1 MKYCRTS
8 NHQHLINLEESA
20 AMTDSSFFAKSDT
33 LISFLNNRTTPLTS
47 LQESLD
53 SLYRRRWT
61 HEQIRLY
68 SRRAIHCSDSFR
80 LDVKGKPPTA
90 VSGYDLW
97 LRIYEQIIV
106 HGLPF
111 IGGFS
116 ANKGF
121 CKRVFV
127 NSGSIG
133 RCFLYPLLV
142 DFPPIKGSV
151 NRYSY
156 TLRL

>member
-1 MKYCRTS
+1 
-8 NHQHLINLEESA
+8 
-20 AMTDSSFFAKSDT
+20 MTDSSFFAMSDT
-33 LISFLNNRTTPLTS
+33 LISVLNNRTTPLTS
-47 LQESLD
+47 LQESQD

-61 HEQIRLY
+61 H
-68 SRRAIHCSDSFR
+68 
-80 LDVKGKPPTA
+80 
-90 VSGYDLW
+90 
-97 LRIYEQIIV
+97 EQIIV

-127 NSGSIG
+127 HSGIIG

>member
-8 NHQHLINLEESA
+8 NHQHLLNLEESA
-20 AMTDSSFFAKSDT
+20 AMTDSSFFAMSDT
-33 LISFLNNRTTPLTS
+33 LISVLNNRTTPLTS
-47 LQESLD
+47 LQESQD

-61 HEQIRLY
+61 H
-68 SRRAIHCSDSFR
+68 
-80 LDVKGKPPTA
+80 
-90 VSGYDLW
+90 
-97 LRIYEQIIV
+97 EQIIV

-127 NSGSIG
+127 HSGIIG

-142 DFPPIKGSV
+142 DFPPIKGFRKVYADKKASARTGRIV
-151 NRYSY
+151 YEFPRSEGI
-156 TLRL
+156 LPAAQHS

>member
-1 MKYCRTS
+1 MRSQT
-8 NHQHLINLEESA
+8 LLFL
-20 AMTDSSFFAKSDT
+20 FF
-33 LISFLNNRTTPLTS
+33 NNQTTPLTS

-90 VSGYDLW
+90 VSGYDLL
-97 LRIYEQIIV
+97 LRIYRQIIV

-121 CKRVFV
+121 CRRVFV
-127 NSGSIG
+127 HSGTIG
-133 RCFLYPLLV
+133 RCLHFPLLV
-142 DFPPIKGSV
+142 DFPPIKGFRKVYADKKAAARTGKIVYEFPRSEGILPAAQH
-151 NRYSY
+151 S
-156 TLRL
+156 

>member
-1 MKYCRTS
+1 
-8 NHQHLINLEESA
+8 
-20 AMTDSSFFAKSDT
+20 MTDSSFFAMSDT
-33 LISFLNNRTTPLTS
+33 LISVLNNRTTPLTS
-47 LQESLD
+47 LQESQD

-116 ANKGF
+116 ANNGF

-127 NSGSIG
+127 HSGSIG

>member
-8 NHQHLINLEESA
+8 NHQHLLNLEESA
-20 AMTDSSFFAKSDT
+20 AMTDSSFFAMSDT
-33 LISFLNNRTTPLTS
+33 LISVLNNRTTPLTS
-47 LQESLD
+47 LQESQD

-61 HEQIRLY
+61 H
-68 SRRAIHCSDSFR
+68 
-80 LDVKGKPPTA
+80 
-90 VSGYDLW
+90 
-97 LRIYEQIIV
+97 EQIIV

-127 NSGSIG
+127 HSGIIG

-151 NRYSY
+151 DGYSY
-156 TLRL
+156 TLGL

>member
-97 LRIYEQIIV
+97 LRIYEQIRLHEKARQFILV
-106 HGLPF
+106 QVFAPPF

-116 ANKGF
+116 A
-121 CKRVFV
+121 
-127 NSGSIG
+127 SIG
-133 RCFLYPLLV
+133 FRKRILVHSGTISTLLLDPLFA
-142 DFPPIKGSV
+142 DFPPV
-151 NRYSY
+151 
-156 TLRL
+156 

>member
-8 NHQHLINLEESA
+8 NHQHLLNLEESA
-20 AMTDSSFFAKSDT
+20 AMTDSSFFAMSDT
-33 LISFLNNRTTPLTS
+33 LISVLNNRTTPLTS

-61 HEQIRLY
+61 HEQI
-68 SRRAIHCSDSFR
+68 
-80 LDVKGKPPTA
+80 
-90 VSGYDLW
+90 
-97 LRIYEQIIV
+97 IV

-121 CKRVFV
+121 CRRVFV
-127 NSGSIG
+127 HSGTIG
-133 RCFLYPLLV
+133 RCLHFPLLV
-142 DFPPIKGSV
+142 DFPPIKGFRKVYADKKAAARTGKIVYEFPRSEGILPAAQH
-151 NRYSY
+151 S
-156 TLRL
+156 

>member
-8 NHQHLINLEESA
+8 NHQHLLNLEESA
-20 AMTDSSFFAKSDT
+20 AMTDSSFFAMSDT
-33 LISFLNNRTTPLTS
+33 LISVLNNRTTPLTS
-47 LQESLD
+47 LQESQD

-61 HEQIRLY
+61 H
-68 SRRAIHCSDSFR
+68 
-80 LDVKGKPPTA
+80 
-90 VSGYDLW
+90 
-97 LRIYEQIIV
+97 EQIIV

-127 NSGSIG
+127 HSGTIG
-133 RCFLYPLLV
+133 RCLHFPLLV
-142 DFPPIKGSV
+142 DFPPIKGFRKVYADKKAAARTGKIVYEFPRSEGILPAAQH
-151 NRYSY
+151 S
-156 TLRL
+156 

>member
-1 MKYCRTS
+1 
-8 NHQHLINLEESA
+8 
-20 AMTDSSFFAKSDT
+20 MTDSSFFAMSDT
-33 LISFLNNRTTPLTS
+33 LISVLNNRTTPLTS

-61 HEQIRLY
+61 HEQI
-68 SRRAIHCSDSFR
+68 
-80 LDVKGKPPTA
+80 
-90 VSGYDLW
+90 
-97 LRIYEQIIV
+97 IV

-127 NSGSIG
+127 HSGIIG
-133 RCFLYPLLV
+133 RCLHFPLLV
-142 DFPPIKGSV
+142 DFPPIKGFRKVYADKKASARTGRIV
-151 NRYSY
+151 YEFPRSEGI
-156 TLRL
+156 LPAAQHS

>member
-1 MKYCRTS
+1 
-8 NHQHLINLEESA
+8 
-20 AMTDSSFFAKSDT
+20 MTDSSFFAKSDT

-61 HEQIRLY
+61 HEQI
-68 SRRAIHCSDSFR
+68 
-80 LDVKGKPPTA
+80 
-90 VSGYDLW
+90 
-97 LRIYEQIIV
+97 IV

-121 CKRVFV
+121 CKQVFV
-127 NSGSIG
+127 HSETIG
-133 RCFLYPLLV
+133 RCLLFPLLV
-142 DFPPIKGSV
+142 DFPPIKGFRKV
-151 NRYSY
+151 YADKKAAA
-156 TLRL
+156 